1 MKFVVYYN
9 ESKIVS
15 VVTLKGLFVPL
26 VSRFCS
32 LTSRKG
38 ISFNHE

>member
-26 VSRFCS
+26 VSRFC
-32 LTSRKG
+32 
-38 ISFNHE
+38 